1 MVKWG
6 HEFGGAGQQGNSSL
20 ALPASAE
27 GAMMTAAGFGIP
39 LVASPIHGG
48 QLSTRIFMEAGV
60 LHRAS
65 SQHMRELV
73 RELVR
78 GGIPSSFVAG
88 PLETLREIN
97 GSVVAERAPTRSSR
111 ECISNS
117 HGFPK
122 TFESL

>member
-48 QLSTRIFMEAGV
+48 QLSTVIEGKRNKGKDKV
-60 LHRAS
+60 KC
-65 SQHMRELV
+65 
-73 RELVR
+73 
-78 GGIPSSFVAG
+78 IPSADFHG
-88 PLETLREIN
+88 GR
-97 GSVVAERAPTRSSR
+97 
-111 ECISNS
+111 CICASILMKK
-117 HGFPK
+117 HKIRF
-122 TFESL
+122 

>member
-48 QLSTRIFMEAGV
+48 QLSTVIEGKRNKGKDKV
-60 LHRAS
+60 K
-65 SQHMRELV
+65 
-73 RELVR
+73 
-78 GGIPSSFVAG
+78 
-88 PLETLREIN
+88 
-97 GSVVAERAPTRSSR
+97 
-111 ECISNS
+111 CISSADFQQVSCIVRQVNICAS
-117 HGFPK
+117 ILMKNTKCVFGFF
-122 TFESL
+122 T